1 MLLGNT
7 VYTAL
12 HDQKYINVN
21 SPSSSTHLS
30 NSKTA
35 DQNIKRPNSA
45 YNTFIKYNTKSKKE
59 NNLAYTHIFTDP
71 EAIIKQHLKERTKNL
86 EKSEEELLNLTKVT
100 LQRST
105 SFSQTPKILQNTFK
119 SDKNVFPMVDSS
131 KSDVK
136 DDFKTKIIKFILN
149 KRIFKDEDM
158 EMLLKQLIHKNKNYM
173 VEDEIKEVF
182 NYVKEELE
190 K

>member
-12 HDQKYINVN
+12 HDQKYINFN
-21 SPSSSTHLS
+21 SSQLS
-30 NSKTA
+30 HTKTT
-35 DQNIKRPNSA
+35 DQKILRPNSA
-45 YNTFIKYNTKSKKE
+45 YNTFIKYNTKTPKE

-71 EAIIKQHLKERTKNL
+71 EAIIKQHMKERTKNV

-105 SFSQTPKILQNTFK
+105 SFTQVPKVFKDTFK
-119 SDKNVFPMVDSS
+119 NDKNIFPMVDSS
-131 KSDVK
+131 KSDTK
-136 DDFKTKIIKFILN
+136 DDFKTKIIKFILA
-149 KRIFKDEDM
+149 KRIYKDEDM

-173 VEDEIKEVF
+173 TEEEIKEVF